1 MIEPHSYRNPGD
13 VIARVLWINTPP
25 TF

>member
-1 MIEPHSYRNPGD
+1 VPHSYRNPGKT
-13 VIARVLWINTPP
+13 VARVLWTNTPP